1 MTTIH
6 KFFCFNLWVLTKGM
20 FCFYHCNLK
29 LQISFGFESKQ
40 QKWRTLS
47 WGALGRPSWGDR
59 LLNFVEMP
67 TMPMSPS
74 PAREKW
80 FWLTHLSLE
89 WGLYWCTVNSYS
101 MMHPAFG
108 HCPNSNWTP
117 PHSNG
122 HYFRQYLTILK
133 SCMLPDSSSHF
144 RCLKPSWSPKRA
156 MTKYAQIVLRRGFP
170 KTVLGLYIFQYSA
183 AA

>member
-89 WGLYWCTVNSYS
+89 WGLYWCTVNSS
-101 MMHPAFG
+101 LRKTHNRWCTLHLGSLRKFVKNTVVAV
-108 HCPNSNWTP
+108 NW
-117 PHSNG
+117 
-122 HYFRQYLTILK
+122 
-133 SCMLPDSSSHF
+133 
-144 RCLKPSWSPKRA
+144 CLKPSGQVFRP
-156 MTKYAQIVLRRGFP
+156 P
-170 KTVLGLYIFQYSA
+170 KTRKCPVELGQFFSK
-183 AA
+183 

>member
-29 LQISFGFESKQ
+29 LQISFGFERKQ

-89 WGLYWCTVNSYS
+89 WGLYWCTVNSS
-101 MMHPAFG
+101 LGKTHIRWCTLHLGIAQIAIGPPPALNRALWGTFFG
-108 HCPNSNWTP
+108 Q
-117 PHSNG
+117 
-122 HYFRQYLTILK
+122 FFTILQG
-133 SCMLPDSSSHF
+133 CMLPKTVSAPNH
-144 RCLKPSWSPKRA
+144 LGKR
-156 MTKYAQIVLRRGFP
+156 LDPP
-170 KTVLGLYIFQYSA
+170 KTRICPFELGQFFSK
-183 AA
+183 